1 MDSPLWIDVDIAV
14 VVVVVVVGGGL
25 STGSFLISC
34 ICSSIV
40 VGRFLVPIV
49 IY

>member
-1 MDSPLWIDVDIAV
+1 VDSPLWIDVDIA